1 MTRARCI
8 GGLVAIVMILGGAAH
23 ATSVG
28 LAVGLDPTGIL
39 LINALTELPVSP
51 DFDARAEVG
60 IATGDMAGLMLIT
73 ASVLGHHAFGPAVAT
88 VAGGD
93 STHFVHPIA
102 PAIDPFAGI
111 GIGVALTPPPFSTGL
126 VIEGVAGVRLVPLDA
141 LVVFGE
147 VRYLVRW
154 LNDGFTS
161 GPVYEAG
168 LEVRF

>member
-1 MTRARCI
+1 MTRAGCI
-8 GGLVAIVMILGGAAH
+8 GSLLAIVMILGGAAN
-23 ATSVG
+23 ATSIG

-39 LINALTELPVSP
+39 LVSALTEMPVSP
-51 DFDARAEVG
+51 DFDVRAEVG

-73 ASVLGHHAFGPAVAT
+73 ASALAHHTFEPV
-88 VAGGD
+88 
-93 STHFVHPIA
+93 
-102 PAIDPFAGI
+102 DPFAGL
-111 GIGVALTPPPFSTGL
+111 GVGVALTPPPFSTGL
-126 VIEGVAGVRLVPLDA
+126 VLEGVAGVRFVPLDA

-154 LNDGFTS
+154 RNDGFTS